1 HEDPNSAGRQMPN
14 HFGDKKRK
22 SITGSSPVTTQVP
35 HAVGF
40 ALASEIKNDPFG
52 TFTTL
57 GDGSTNQ
64 GDFHE
69 GRNFAGVHHLPVIT
83 MVENNKYAI
92 SVPLDKQIAS
102 ENIAVRADS
111 YGMPGIVID
120 GNDPVEVYEAI
131 EQARKRAM
139 NGEGPTLIEA
149 ITDRLT
155 AQSGDD
161 NDRTYR
167 TEQELKEMQNTD
179 CLLRFKTYL
188 EELNILTEE
197 KNEKITE
204 QIKTEINEA
213 TDYAERAADPDP
225 ATIKDYV
232 YEMQGGE

>member
-1 HEDPNSAGRQMPN
+1 
-14 HFGDKKRK
+14 
-22 SITGSSPVTTQVP
+22 
-35 HAVGF
+35 
-40 ALASEIKNDPFG
+40 ASKIKNDPFV

-69 GRNFAGVHHLPVIT
+69 GLNFAGVHQLPVIT

-102 ENIAVRADS
+102 ENIAVRAES
-111 YGMPGIVID
+111 YGMPGIVVD
-120 GNDPVEVYEAI
+120 GNDPLEVYEVI
-131 EQARKRAM
+131 QQARKRAM

-155 AQSGDD
+155 AHSSDD

-167 TEQELKEMQNTD
+167 SEQELKEMRNTD
-179 CLLRFKTYL
+179 CLLRFKAYL
-188 EELNILTEE
+188 EELDILTDE

-204 QIKTEINEA
+204 QIQTEINEA

-225 ATIKDYV
+225 ETIKDYV